1 LGYRFLEQQ
10 VRQGVG
16 VVWISRPPANALDV
30 ELLEELHSVVDEL
43 AANENVRAVI
53 FTAKGPF
60 FAGGADIK
68 MMQERKGKD
77 LPPFIEGFTVHL
89 QRVYNK
95 IEEMPKP
102 VIAAINGYAAG
113 GGCELA
119 LACDFRFMAK
129 GKARMG
135 LPEVKLGLLPGAGGL
150 QRMPRLIGKAKAMEL
165 IITGTLVSAEE
176 ALEIGLVH
184 KIFEVDELMEKTF
197 AYAENLAKEATLAI
211 GAIKLCINRGLD
223 TNMRTGLAFDIDSQ
237 DRLFKSQDAMEGI
250 AAFIEKR
257 EAVYKGK

>member
-1 LGYRFLEQQ
+1 MGYSFLEQQ
-10 VRQGVG
+10 VNNGVG
-16 VVWISRPPANALDV
+16 VVWISRLPANALNV
-30 ELLEELHSVVDEL
+30 ELSEELHSVVDEL
-43 AANENVRAVI
+43 TTNENVRAVI
-53 FTAKGPF
+53 FTGKGPF

-68 MMQERKGKD
+68 MMEDRKGET
-77 LPPFIEGFTVHL
+77 LPSFMEAYTVHL
-89 QRVYNK
+89 QRLFNK
-95 IEEMPKP
+95 IEDMSKP
-102 VIAAINGYAAG
+102 VIAAINGHATG

-165 IITGTLVSAEE
+165 IITGALLSAEE

-184 KIFEVDELMEKTF
+184 KIFEADELMEKTF
-197 AYAENLAKEATLAI
+197 EYAESLAKQAPLAI

-223 TNMRTGLAFDIDSQ
+223 TNMKTGLAFDIDSQ

-250 AAFIEKR
+250 VAFIEKR
-257 EAVYKGK
+257 KAVFKGK